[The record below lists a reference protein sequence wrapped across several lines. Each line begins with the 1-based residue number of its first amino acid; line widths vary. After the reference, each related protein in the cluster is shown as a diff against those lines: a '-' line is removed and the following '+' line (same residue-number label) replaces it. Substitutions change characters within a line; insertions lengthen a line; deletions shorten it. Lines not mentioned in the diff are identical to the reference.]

1 MFDGGGG
8 DIDGI
13 AEITEIVA
21 ATGKLIAI
29 GIDSYGA
36 SEMAEAVKGH
46 GAEVVSVPQS
56 WKLTPAVTWI
66 ERRLADGVLSHSG
79 STLLRWNMGNV
90 VVERRGNAMSIS
102 KATIVGPGKI
112 DGIAAMLTG
121 VAAFID
127 AVAKTDDEG
136 RSYLE
141 TDDLLVF

>member
-1 MFDGGGG
+1 ANELAIFEGGGA
-8 DIDGI
+8 DIEAT
-13 AEITEIVA
+13 AEVVATVA
-21 ATGKLIAI
+21 ASGKLIAV

-36 SEMAEAVKGH
+36 AGMAEALKDC

-56 WKLTPAVTWI
+56 WKLTPAATWI

-127 AVAKTDDEG
+127 AV
-136 RSYLE
+136 
-141 TDDLLVF
+141 